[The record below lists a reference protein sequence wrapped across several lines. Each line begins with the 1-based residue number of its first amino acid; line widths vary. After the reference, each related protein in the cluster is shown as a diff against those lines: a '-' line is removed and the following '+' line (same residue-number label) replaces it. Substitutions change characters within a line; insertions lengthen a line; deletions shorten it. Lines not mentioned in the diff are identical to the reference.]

1 LGLVLL
7 NLIIYTKTVALRNK
21 IFFEG
26 FEIVY
31 FYLVKTELFI
41 WSVLLTLNDFLVFFS
56 VVNFLITII
65 LNPNQVLIVDLFN

>member
-1 LGLVLL
+1 M
-7 NLIIYTKTVALRNK
+7 VALRNK

-31 FYLVKTELFI
+31 LYLVKTELFI
-41 WSVLLTLNDFLVFFS
+41 WSVFLTLEDFLVFFS
-56 VVNFLITII
+56 VVHFLINII